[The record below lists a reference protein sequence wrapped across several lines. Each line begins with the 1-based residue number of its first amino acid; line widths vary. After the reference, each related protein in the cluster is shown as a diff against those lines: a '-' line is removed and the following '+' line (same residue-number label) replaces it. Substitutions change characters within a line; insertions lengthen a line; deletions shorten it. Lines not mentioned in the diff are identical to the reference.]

1 MLSINKICR
10 TSLLLAISALGLS
23 ACMSKGIEMTEQQ
36 KRMQRCDQYIDM
48 AREQCLRGDNVTIE
62 DYREEYREFEKDT
75 QERMRAET
83 QAIERSVDA
92 QEKVKAEKLKQAL
105 KDAEEKA
112 KKAQEQKVIEQ

>member
-1 MLSINKICR
+1 
-10 TSLLLAISALGLS
+10 
-23 ACMSKGIEMTEQQ
+23 MSKGIEMTEQQ
-36 KRMQRCDQYIDM
+36 KRMQRCDQYIEM

-62 DYREEYREFEKDT
+62 DYKEEYREFERET

-83 QAIERSVDA
+83 LAIEKAVAA
-92 QEKVKAEKLKQAL
+92 QEKIKAEKLKQAL